1 MLVVLSSLTT
11 TILLLLALL
20 RKLRNIIF
28 EIIKVIITI
37 LVFER
42 FLLLNKKINTF

>member
-20 RKLRNIIF
+20 RKFRNIIF